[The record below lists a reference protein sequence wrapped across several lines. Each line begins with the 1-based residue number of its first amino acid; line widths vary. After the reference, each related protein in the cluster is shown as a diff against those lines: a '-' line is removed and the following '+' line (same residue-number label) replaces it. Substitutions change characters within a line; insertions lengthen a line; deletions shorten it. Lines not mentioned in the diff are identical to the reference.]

1 MVFLGMHLSVW
12 IGLLGLIV
20 YSVNII
26 VVNHYIKIKANDTY
40 YLLRKTE
47 IPTVI
52 VECGFLSNTEEAE
65 KLMKEVPKLKW
76 TLPVGVISLLV
87 TIFGFGWTILRLVGI
102 L

>member
-12 IGLLGLIV
+12 IGLLGSIV

-26 VVNHYIKIKANDTY
+26 VVNHYIKIKALQIQEQKKQERRRSSEN
-40 YLLRKTE
+40 RRAKTK
-47 IPTVI
+47 
-52 VECGFLSNTEEAE
+52 ADE

>member
-1 MVFLGMHLSVW
+1 MVFLGMHLSVSF
-12 IGLLGLIV
+12 GLMGLIV

-26 VVNHYIKIKANDTY
+26 VVNHYIKIKALQIQEQKKQERRRSSEN
-40 YLLRKTE
+40 RRAKTK
-47 IPTVI
+47 
-52 VECGFLSNTEEAE
+52 ADE

-76 TLPVGVISLLV
+76 TLPVGGISLLV

>member
-1 MVFLGMHLSVW
+1 MFKDDRKRDSFYEEEVKKESRYRLLSD
-12 IGLLGLIV
+12 LER
-20 YSVNII
+20 Y
-26 VVNHYIKIKANDTY
+26 
-40 YLLRKTE
+40 E
-47 IPTVI
+47 I
-52 VECGFLSNTEEAE
+52 FNTEEAE

>member
-1 MVFLGMHLSVW
+1 M
-12 IGLLGLIV
+12 I
-20 YSVNII
+20 
-26 VVNHYIKIKANDTY
+26 NHYIKIKALQIQEQKKQERRRSSEN
-40 YLLRKTE
+40 RRAKTK
-47 IPTVI
+47 
-52 VECGFLSNTEEAE
+52 ADE

>member
-26 VVNHYIKIKANDTY
+26 VVNHYIKIKALQIQEQKKQERRRSSEN
-40 YLLRKTE
+40 RRAKTK
-47 IPTVI
+47 
-52 VECGFLSNTEEAE
+52 AE